1 MYVYVYNLATA
12 WNLKIPWGPNKSLRK
27 SSAGRLVPMSTSTN
41 RLFDA
46 SAIPGGQECHIH
58 PSLAGS
64 LTFFLIFT
72 PTWGND
78 PIWRAYFSNAFGSTT
93 NEFFML
99 QLVIQKQKITEEG
112 ENLPG
117 AVLGF
122 LVATNLGSSMKDLL
136 QILADLVGAMVNPLN
151 STVTWFHL
159 MKVRMKS

>member
-1 MYVYVYNLATA
+1 
-12 WNLKIPWGPNKSLRK
+12 
-27 SSAGRLVPMSTSTN
+27 
-41 RLFDA
+41 
-46 SAIPGGQECHIH
+46 
-58 PSLAGS
+58 
-64 LTFFLIFT
+64 
-72 PTWGND
+72 
-78 PIWRAYFSNAFGSTT
+78 
-93 NEFFML
+93 ML